1 MQTEEDVTKAVEAI
15 FEKYDTDKSGTLDK
29 KECKKFVEEKLVE
42 MLGSDK
48 YDESQFESIFQAF
61 DTDGSGSIDKAELTV
76 FMKMYAGI

>member
-1 MQTEEDVTKAVEAI
+1 
-15 FEKYDTDKSGTLDK
+15 
-29 KECKKFVEEKLVE
+29 